1 MIGRIAHRIA
11 KLLVPKLIRSLE
23 SPEELQTKILR
34 TILQKNAGTFFGK
47 KHHFSTIRSIESYQE
62 KVPLQSYSELVPYLN
77 MINNGQKKI
86 LTNANPIWWLQT
98 SGTTGVPKYIPFTK
112 RGLRAFIISS
122 ARLLGFAEDS
132 LEFARVLD
140 GRVIIYAASAR
151 TGIKNNVPVGFISG
165 VSAAYLSNLIT
176 NRILIQPSKRV
187 RRCTDLN
194 ERLWLFAKEIVPK
207 DVRMIIG
214 VTPLV
219 LTLVKSI
226 YEEFPERLE
235 NQFKNSKIGELIASI
250 RKENENRTPVNEI
263 WPNLKVFIHSGV
275 HVEPYMQ
282 YIRKSM
288 GNVELR
294 EMYLGS
300 EGAYAIQVRGDLP
313 PILSSDI
320 YFFEFISK
328 SDLDKSNPRRLLVNE
343 IKKNQV
349 YELIITNWDG
359 LYAYRIG
366 DLVKVYETNPVCI
379 RVHGRTKTTVNL
391 TGEKIVELHVSKAIQ
406 HATDVTGTQVRD
418 YSLIGYI
425 ENSVGKYVLVIE
437 FIDQNVEPIILK
449 EFIKAFD
456 GKIRDLNPDWAVTRD
471 SGALMEPEIFQVKSG
486 VMNEYVRRR
495 AAQISDNNLL
505 ITTQIK
511 PPYLSGDP
519 NLLREFQN
527 INNEVNYSALKD
539 GASKTS

>member
-11 KLLVPKLIRSLE
+11 KFQVPRLIKLLE
-23 SPEELQTKILR
+23 SPEDLQMKILR
-34 TILQKNAGTFFGK
+34 KILQRNAGTLFGK
-47 KHHFSTIRSIESYQE
+47 KHHFTTIRSIESYQE
-62 KVPLQSYSELVPYLN
+62 NVPLQTHSELVPYLS

-86 LTNANPIWWLQT
+86 LTNENIIWWLQT
-98 SGTTGVPKYIPFTK
+98 SGTTGVPKYLPFTK
-112 RGLRAFIISS
+112 KGVRAFVVSS
-122 ARLLGFAEDS
+122 ARLLGFAADS
-132 LEFARVLD
+132 LEFAHVLD
-140 GRVIIYAASAR
+140 GRVIIYAATAR
-151 TGIKNNVPVGFISG
+151 TGIKNKVPVGFISG

-176 NRILIQPSKRV
+176 NKVLIQPSKRV

-207 DVRMIIG
+207 DVRMVIG

-219 LTLVKSI
+219 LSLVRSI

-235 NQFKNSKIGELIASI
+235 NQFEKSKIGELIASI
-250 RKENENRTPVNEI
+250 RKENENRIPVNEI

-275 HVEPYMQ
+275 HVEPYIQ

-288 GNVELR
+288 GDVELR

-300 EGAYAIQVRGDLP
+300 EGAYAVQMRGDLP

-320 YFFEFISK
+320 YFFEFIPK
-328 SDLDKSNPRRLLVNE
+328 ADVNKPNPQRLLVNE
-343 IKKNQV
+343 IRKNQI
-349 YELIITNWDG
+349 YELVITNWSG
-359 LYAYRIG
+359 LYAYRIN

-379 RVHGRTKTTVNL
+379 RVHGRTTTTVNL
-391 TGEKIVELHVSKAIQ
+391 TGEKIVEIHVSQAIQ
-406 HATDVTGTQVRD
+406 HATDITGTQVRD

-437 FIDQNVEPIILK
+437 FIDQHVEPLILK

-471 SGALMEPEIFQVKSG
+471 AGVLNKPEIFLVKSG
-486 VMNEYVRRR
+486 VMKEYVRRR
-495 AAQISDNNLL
+495 AAQISDSSLL
-505 ITTQIK
+505 LTQIK

-527 INNEVNYSALKD
+527 INNELN
-539 GASKTS
+539 